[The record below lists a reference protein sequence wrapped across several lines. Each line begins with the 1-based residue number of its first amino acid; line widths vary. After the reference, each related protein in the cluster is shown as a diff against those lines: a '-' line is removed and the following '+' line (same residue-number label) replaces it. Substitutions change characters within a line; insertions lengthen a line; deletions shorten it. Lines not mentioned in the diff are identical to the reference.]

1 MPSGS
6 WNRTVLSPHGVMT
19 GAWTR
24 VAPHASNRFIAA
36 SRLGTWRVSMP
47 ELSTIYDYM
56 RAHAS
61 LLGAR
66 ILQKYPALHQF
77 DDPVPPRIE
86 NLLRKPFPA
95 QTIAIMGLAKRWRE
109 WRTGMVVAECGTG
122 KTLISLRAI
131 HVHSEGRT
139 STSLAMVPPH
149 LVEKWAREAFLT
161 LPRVRV
167 FLIDDLRNGG
177 DENKSHGV
185 NEVRLRHGR
194 IVREGFRTTLSEL
207 RLRKESP
214 SSRRRW
220 LSLCGRPSL
229 FIVGRER
236 AKLGYFWRHAYRV
249 PDSGPYVGCVVNS
262 DTGKPVIIDDSR
274 LTAGEFEKVKIA
286 ETIETRGEKSC
297 RPLHS
302 PLWQADSDKIRRM
315 APIEF
320 IGRYMPAW
328 FDYAIC
334 DEIHQLAGDTAQGNA
349 LGTLA
354 SYTDKI
360 VGLTGTLLGGYADD
374 LFNTLYRLEAR
385 KMKERGYEWG
395 SPGRTGFIQD
405 YGVLETVTR
414 IDPADNAC
422 SKAKTTVTVRRKP
435 GASPLLFGEFLMQL
449 CAFVF
454 LEDISAELPPYEESF
469 VSMPMDERMRIAYQ
483 ALEDAIRKALKEHK
497 GNRSVL
503 STMLNTL
510 LLYPDH
516 PYGLGTLYG
525 SEFDPEL
532 KRNVRFIIAETRDLP
547 AEQLYSKERKLIEE
561 VKRELA
567 EGHRCQVFAVY
578 TQKRDVTARLERIL
592 SNEGIRTAV
601 LRATVD
607 TAKREAWYARQI
619 KEGVQVVIS
628 HPKLVETGLDLL
640 DFPTILFYESGYSLH
655 TLRQASRR
663 SWRIGQRRPVRVKFL
678 CYEGTMQTACL
689 RLMGKKLLVALTMEG
704 KFAGEGLQN
713 IDEDDDMLSSMAR
726 ELVERNGIGETADAV
741 WKALN
746 TEHQKL
752 FPGASRLV
760 DDSCSIEV
768 PTSLLTAQADPA
780 ALVEEVIA
788 GDAALIFGQRPGSL
802 SGRRARG
809 RQTVAGQASLF
820 E

>member
-1 MPSGS
+1 
-6 WNRTVLSPHGVMT
+6 
-19 GAWTR
+19 
-24 VAPHASNRFIAA
+24 
-36 SRLGTWRVSMP
+36 MP

-56 RAHAS
+56 RANAS

-66 ILQKYPALHQF
+66 ILQGYPALHQF
-77 DDPVPPRIE
+77 DDPVSPRIE

-95 QTIAIMGLAKRWRE
+95 QTIAIMGLVKRWNE
-109 WRTGMVVAECGTG
+109 ARTGMVVAECGTG
-122 KTLISLRAI
+122 KTLISLGAI
-131 HVHSEGRT
+131 HVHSDGRPFT
-139 STSLAMVPPH
+139 ALAMVPPH

-161 LPRVRV
+161 LPGVRV
-167 FLIDDLRNGG
+167 FMIDDLRDGG
-177 DENKSHGV
+177 DENKCHGV
-185 NEVRLRHGR
+185 NEVRLRPGR

-207 RLRKESP
+207 RLRKESA
-214 SSRRRW
+214 SSKRRW

-249 PDSGPYVGCVVNS
+249 PRSGPYLGCVVNS
-262 DTGKPVIIDDSR
+262 DTGKPVFVDDCR
-274 LTAGEFEKVKIA
+274 LTVAEFEKVKFA
-286 ETIETRGEKSC
+286 ETIETREGKSC
-297 RPLHS
+297 RPIHS

-320 IGRYMPAW
+320 IGRYMPGW
-328 FDYAIC
+328 FDYTIC

-354 SYTDKI
+354 SCTDRI

-374 LFNTLYRLEAR
+374 LFNTLFRLESGR
-385 KMKERGYEWG
+385 MKEHGYEWG
-395 SPGRTGFIQD
+395 TTGRSSFTQD
-405 YGVLETVTR
+405 YGVLETITKVE
-414 IDPADNAC
+414 PAENRC
-422 SKAKTTVTVRRKP
+422 SKAKTTSMVRRKP

-454 LEDISAELPPYEESF
+454 LEDISGELPPYGESY
-469 VSMPMDERMRIAYQ
+469 VSVPMDPLMMAAYRE
-483 ALEDAIRKALKEHK
+483 LEDAIRKALKEHK

-525 SEFDPEL
+525 KEFDQEL
-532 KRNVRFIIAETRDLP
+532 KRNVSFIIAETRDLP
-547 AEQLYSKERKLIEE
+547 EDKLHSKERRLIEE
-561 VKRELA
+561 IKKELA
-567 EGHRCQVFAVY
+567 EGRRCQVFAVY
-578 TQKRDVTARLERIL
+578 TQKHDVTARLQRIL

-601 LRATVD
+601 LRASVD
-607 TAKREAWYARQI
+607 TSKREAWYARQI

-628 HPKLVETGLDLL
+628 HPKVVETGLDLL
-640 DFPTILFYESGYSLH
+640 DFPTIIFYESGYSLH

-713 IDEDDDMLSSMAR
+713 IDEDDDMLSAMVR
-726 ELVERNGIGETADAV
+726 ELVERNGIGETADSV
-741 WKALN
+741 WKALS

-752 FPGASRLV
+752 FPATSGCADATASPEPPA
-760 DDSCSIEV
+760 I
-768 PTSLLTAQADPA
+768 PPGTQYDPA
-780 ALVEEVIA
+780 GLVA
-788 GDAALIFGQRPGSL
+788 GGINTGPIVVFGRRPESL
-802 SGRRARG
+802 SGRRRRG
-809 RQTVAGQASLF
+809 RPVVPEQASLF
-820 E
+820 SLS

>member
-1 MPSGS
+1 
-6 WNRTVLSPHGVMT
+6 
-19 GAWTR
+19 
-24 VAPHASNRFIAA
+24 
-36 SRLGTWRVSMP
+36 MP

-56 RAHAS
+56 RANAS

-66 ILQKYPALHQF
+66 ILHEYPALHQF
-77 DDPVPPRIE
+77 DDPVSPRIE
-86 NLLRKPFPA
+86 GLLRKPFPA
-95 QTIAIMGLAKRWRE
+95 QTIAIMGIAKRWRQA
-109 WRTGMVVAECGTG
+109 RTGMVIAECGTG
-122 KTLISLRAI
+122 KTLISLGAI
-131 HVHSEGRT
+131 HVHSEGKP

-161 LPRVRV
+161 LPGVRI

-185 NEVRLRHGR
+185 NEVRLRQGR
-194 IVREGFRTTLSEL
+194 VVREGFRTTLGEL
-207 RLRKESP
+207 RLRKESS
-214 SSRRRW
+214 SSRKRW

-229 FIVGRER
+229 FIIGRER

-249 PDSGPYVGCVVNS
+249 PRSGPYMGCVVNS
-262 DTGKPVIIDDSR
+262 DTGKPVIVDDSR
-274 LTAGEFEKVKIA
+274 LTLAEFEKVKIS
-286 ETIETRGEKSC
+286 ETIESRGDKSC
-297 RPLHS
+297 RPVHS

-320 IGRYMPAW
+320 IGRYMPGW
-328 FDYAIC
+328 FDYTIC

-354 SYTDKI
+354 SCTDRI

-374 LFNTLYRLEAR
+374 LFNTLFRLEAGR
-385 KMKERGYEWG
+385 MKVHGYEWG
-395 SPGRTGFIQD
+395 TTGRSSFTQD
-405 YGVLETVTR
+405 YGVLETITKVEPT
-414 IDPADNAC
+414 DNRC
-422 SKAKTTVTVRRKP
+422 SKAKRTSMVRRKP

-454 LEDISAELPPYEESF
+454 LEDISAELPPYEESYLS
-469 VSMPMDERMRIAYQ
+469 VPMDPLMMAAYRE
-483 ALEDAIRKALKEHK
+483 LEDAIRKALKEHR

-516 PYGLGTLYG
+516 PCGLGTLYG
-525 SEFDPEL
+525 TEFDPEV
-532 KRNVRFIIAETRDLP
+532 RHNVRFVIAETRDLP
-547 AEQLYSKERKLIEE
+547 EDQLHSKERKLIEE
-561 VKRELA
+561 VKEELS
-567 EGHRCQVFAVY
+567 EGRRCQIFAVY
-578 TQKRDVTARLERIL
+578 TQKHDVTGRLQKIL

-601 LRATVD
+601 LRASVD
-607 TAKREAWYARQI
+607 TSKREDWYARQI

-678 CYEGTMQTACL
+678 CYEGTMQTAGL

-713 IDEDDDMLSSMAR
+713 IDQDDDMLSAMAR

-741 WKALN
+741 WKSLN
-746 TEHQKL
+746 AEHQKL
-752 FPGASRLV
+752 FPATSRSNGDV
-760 DDSCSIEV
+760 
-768 PTSLLTAQADPA
+768 SLLEAPTILPCAQPYPA
-780 ALVEEVIA
+780 ALVEEAITESSV
-788 GDAALIFGQRPGSL
+788 LIFGQRPGSL
-802 SGRRARG
+802 SGRRPRG
-809 RQTVAGQASLF
+809 KAAIPEQGSLF
-820 E
+820 GFS